1 MQIFEYPYIIITIL
15 VMAFLLMGIIGLYF
29 TIKSVKTA
37 NEADEKGFCTIG
49 RIENEYEKLVSS
61 RNQRSLIYISV
72 SLDNMSRLHSES
84 KSMRIH
90 THIRKQLFKCF
101 GNDAG
106 GKISLYGKNNFLA
119 INELVGEEIEL
130 HIKECLGQIDEIL
143 LGYEAVNIAH
153 VRFGY
158 YCSKSTEVPFKT
170 ALERAKQA
178 CTMAEDK
185 DVMYYGW
192 DINDGKEF
200 ERKIKIENNI
210 RNEIDNN
217 KFFLEYQPIVD
228 AKSQKIVGAEVLS
241 RMNSETDGIV
251 TPGKFI
257 SALNNVGLNGKF
269 DFYIFE
275 KNCKWI
281 SNNKEKREN
290 YVYTI
295 NFSRNTLC
303 DECFVEKIT
312 DTVEKYGL
320 KYSCI
325 AIEILED
332 RDLANYE
339 KELISEKLFALKE
352 KGVKILLDDFG
363 GGYTSFGDLASF
375 DVSIV
380 KIDKS
385 ITQNAT
391 EKNGFLIMKNIIHT
405 AKDLGFQTLCEGVE
419 TEEHRRICVE
429 AGCDMLQGFYFYRP
443 MPVTVFEDLISLK

>member
-1 MQIFEYPYIIITIL
+1 MYWRYVCCPY
-15 VMAFLLMGIIGLYF
+15 
-29 TIKSVKTA
+29 
-37 NEADEKGFCTIG
+37 
-49 RIENEYEKLVSS
+49 
-61 RNQRSLIYISV
+61 
-72 SLDNMSRLHSES
+72 
-84 KSMRIH
+84 
-90 THIRKQLFKCF
+90 
-101 GNDAG
+101 
-106 GKISLYGKNNFLA
+106 
-119 INELVGEEIEL
+119 
-130 HIKECLGQIDEIL
+130 
-143 LGYEAVNIAH
+143 
-153 VRFGY
+153 
-158 YCSKSTEVPFKT
+158 
-170 ALERAKQA
+170 
-178 CTMAEDK
+178 
-185 DVMYYGW
+185 
-192 DINDGKEF
+192 
-200 ERKIKIENNI
+200 
-210 RNEIDNN
+210 
-217 KFFLEYQPIVD
+217 
-228 AKSQKIVGAEVLS
+228 
-241 RMNSETDGIV
+241 
-251 TPGKFI
+251 
-257 SALNNVGLNGKF
+257 
-269 DFYIFE
+269 
-275 KNCKWI
+275 